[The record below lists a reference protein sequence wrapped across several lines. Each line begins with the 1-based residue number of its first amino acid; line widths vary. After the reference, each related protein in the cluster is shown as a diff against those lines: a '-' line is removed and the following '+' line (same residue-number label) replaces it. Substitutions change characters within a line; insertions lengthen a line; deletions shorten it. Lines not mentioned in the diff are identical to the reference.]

1 MNLPSSNNL
10 DRFLS
15 ENNENF
21 RDTPLQLTLQ
31 RLYTTTGLS
40 KAALAK
46 QSGISEVYLHQLFSG
61 CRFPS
66 RNRLLCLCFGLGAS
80 VDEAQDLL
88 RHARLAPLYS
98 RDRRDAIVIFG
109 PGCTG
114 EIVSAD
120 GLLFTNHHCGYGSRT
135 PTRCAERYEKTLGKA
150 FGFPQ
155 CFLFA
160 KALRQ
165 RRQGVWKVHSAGVNR
180 RRRAIRRYWFRA
192 THS

>member
-66 RNRLLCLCFGLGAS
+66 RNRLLGAS
-80 VDEAQDLL
+80 VEDAQGLL
-88 RHARLAPLYS
+88 RQARHAPLYT
-98 RDRRDAIVIFG
+98 RDRRDAIILY
-109 PGCTG
+109 
-114 EIVSAD
+114 
-120 GLLFTNHHCGYGSRT
+120 GLSHSMTLFQINDKLFT
-135 PTRCAERYEKTLGKA
+135 EKLDTL
-150 FGFPQ
+150 
-155 CFLFA
+155 C
-160 KALRQ
+160 
-165 RRQGVWKVHSAGVNR
+165 
-180 RRRAIRRYWFRA
+180 
-192 THS
+192 

>member
-61 CRFPS
+61 RRFPS
-66 RNRLLCLCFGLGAS
+66 RSRLLCLCFGLDAT
-80 VDEAQDLL
+80 VDEAQSLL
-88 RHARLAPLYS
+88 QQARHAPLYS
-98 RDRRDAIVIFG
+98 RDRRDAIIIFALSHHM
-109 PGCTG
+109 TLF
-114 EIVSAD
+114 EVND
-120 GLLFTNHHCGYGSRT
+120 KLFTENLD
-135 PTRCAERYEKTLGKA
+135 TL
-150 FGFPQ
+150 
-155 CFLFA
+155 C
-160 KALRQ
+160 
-165 RRQGVWKVHSAGVNR
+165 
-180 RRRAIRRYWFRA
+180 
-192 THS
+192 